1 MNRVPV
7 SSSNLMSVGYDPES
21 QILEVEFHNNT
32 VYQYLNVPHHIYSGL
47 ISAGSH
53 GSYLDSHVKKA
64 GYPFK
69 RIA

>member
-21 QILEVEFHNNT
+21 QILEVAFHNNT
-32 VYQYLNVPHHIYSGL
+32 VYQYLNVPHQIYSSL
-47 ISAGSH
+47 MSAGSH

-64 GYPFK
+64 GYPYR